1 MAQGGSGRTHG
12 LGGWLKGLLA
22 RGSAEA
28 RARPETG
35 EAPLRS
41 ELRLAAV
48 LAANGEEIWE
58 WEVEDDRYHLGP
70 RWAEAFGVA
79 GGSGNG
85 LLGLLGKFLH
95 HDDLAPLAEDI
106 AANLAGRVAGSEREV
121 RALLPEGQ
129 RWVLIRGGPSG
140 WDRAGAVR
148 RMTGTL
154 RDVTERRRREDLLR
168 LRDRAPAEVL
178 EALEF
183 DTLEWDLE
191 ARRVSFGPRLERLL
205 GRPFVEGGLEEMVA
219 YVHPDDR
226 ARVRQAVQAHLDGR
240 VPFLD
245 VEVRTAGGIGER
257 WLLACG
263 AIVERDQ
270 AERPRRILAV
280 ARDVSG
286 PRAHQRRFDASERLA
301 VLGRLVAAIAHEL
314 NSPLAVVFANL
325 DFAERAAGES
335 GPTRAAPAEV
345 RAALAEA
352 RLAQRRVTGLLRQ
365 LGAFAMAGERRRERV
380 SVQQEIGL
388 AVSLA
393 EANLGARLALEAHFG
408 EVPEVLAAPG
418 ELAQVAAHVLEHVG
432 RAGATG
438 SGGQARVAVS
448 TSLDESRRVLIEV
461 RGPGPGEESAGPAFD
476 WFFRLERSDLSAG
489 LGLAMGRAV
498 MAALGGEIEVS
509 EGGGTVA
516 VRMLLPPAPAG
527 G

>member
-1 MAQGGSGRTHG
+1 MAGRAVKGIRQKLQQGANPDVRVPRPRVRRDPPDGGAGSTAGA
-12 LGGWLKGLLA
+12 A
-22 RGSAEA
+22 RDAYVT
-28 RARPETG
+28 R
-35 EAPLRS
+35 
-41 ELRLAAV
+41 
-48 LAANGEEIWE
+48 
-58 WEVEDDRYHLGP
+58 
-70 RWAEAFGVA
+70 
-79 GGSGNG
+79 
-85 LLGLLGKFLH
+85 
-95 HDDLAPLAEDI
+95 
-106 AANLAGRVAGSEREV
+106 AGRVAGSEREV

-129 RWVLIRGGPSG
+129 RWVLIRGGPSER
-140 WDRAGAVR
+140 DQAGAVR

-154 RDVTERRRREDLLR
+154 RDVTERRRREDLAR
-168 LRDRAPAEVL
+168 HRDGSPAQVL
-178 EALEF
+178 DALEF

-191 ARRVSFGPRLERLL
+191 ARRISFGPRLERLL
-205 GRPFVEGGLEEMVA
+205 GRPFVEGGLEELVT

-245 VEVRTAGGIGER
+245 VDVRIGGGIGER

-263 AIVERDQ
+263 TIVERDQ
-270 AERPRRILAV
+270 EGRPRRILAV

-286 PRAHQRRFDASERLA
+286 PRSLQRRFDASERLA
-301 VLGRLVAAIAHEL
+301 VLGRLVAGIAHEL

-325 DFAERAAGES
+325 DFAERAAKGE
-335 GPTRAAPAEV
+335 GRQPPRADPAEV

-352 RLAQRRVTGLLRQ
+352 RLAQRRVAGLLRQ

-393 EANLGARLALEAHFG
+393 EVNLGSRLAVEAHFG

-432 RAGATG
+432 RAGAAG
-438 SGGQARVAVS
+438 SDGQARVAVS
-448 TSLDESRRVLIEV
+448 TRLDETRRVVIEV
-461 RGPGPGEESAGPAFD
+461 RGPGPGEESTGPAFD
-476 WFFRLERSDLSAG
+476 WFFRLEGSDLSAG

-509 EGGGTVA
+509 EGGGNVA
-516 VRMLLPPAPAG
+516 VRMLLPPAPSAA
-527 G
+527 